1 MEIRN
6 REDITYALMMRLN
19 MLRRKELPHLS
30 FQELMYV
37 MVKGKWKSQV
47 PVHSSVAIS
56 DIMETT
62 AEEIVTI
69 LTRFALVEG
78 GRMDISEFND
88 LLGGSKNEA
97 KQ

>member
-1 MEIRN
+1 MEIKN
-6 REDITYALMMRLN
+6 KEEITYALMMRLN
-19 MLRRKELPHLS
+19 MLRREELPHLS

-37 MVKGKWKSQV
+37 MVKGKWKNNV
-47 PVHSSVAIS
+47 PVHSSVAVH

-78 GRMDISEFND
+78 GRTDISEYYD
-88 LLGGSKNEA
+88 LIGGNKNEA

>member
-6 REDITYALMMRLN
+6 RDDITYALMMRLN

-47 PVHSSVAIS
+47 PVHSSVAVS

-69 LTRFALVEG
+69 LTRLALVEG

-88 LLGGSKNEA
+88 LLGGSRNEA

>member
-30 FQELMYV
+30 FQELMYA

-47 PVHSSVAIS
+47 PAHSSVAIS